1 MILHWAGIEEG
12 TMLMTER
19 ATRIPEPTLRRL
31 PSYHHLLTVLAGD
44 GTQSVSCSVIGRALN
59 LDPTQV
65 RKDIAI
71 TGIEGKP
78 KVGYDIYD
86 LMGSIENF
94 LGWNNPKQ
102 AFLAGVGNLG
112 QALLGYQQFNRYG
125 MDIVAAF
132 DADPEKVGKN
142 LYGREVLPLEKLAN
156 LARRMHVL
164 IGIVAVPTDAAQ
176 FVADQ
181 MVAGGIQAIWNFA
194 PVSLDVAPGVIVQ
207 NEDLFASLAVLSN
220 RLATATVGS

>member
-1 MILHWAGIEEG
+1 ML
-12 TMLMTER
+12 TMER
-19 ATRIPEPTLRRL
+19 PTHIPEPTLRRL
-31 PSYHHLLTVLAGD
+31 PSYHHLLTVLAGE
-44 GTQSVSCSVIGRALN
+44 GLEAVSCSVIGRALN

-65 RKDIAI
+65 RKDIAM

-78 KVGYDIYD
+78 KVGYDLFN
-86 LMGSIENF
+86 LMTAIENF

-102 AFLAGVGNLG
+102 AFLVGVGHLG
-112 QALLGYQQFNRYG
+112 QALLGHQQFNRYG
-125 MDIVAAF
+125 LDVVAAF
-132 DADPEKVGKN
+132 DVDPAKVGTN
-142 LYGREVLPLEKLAN
+142 ICGREVLPLDKLAN

-164 IGIVAVPTDAAQ
+164 LGIVAVPAEAAQ

-194 PVSLDVAPGVIVQ
+194 PVSISATSNVIVQ

-220 RLATATVGS
+220 RLASAEAAAAAR